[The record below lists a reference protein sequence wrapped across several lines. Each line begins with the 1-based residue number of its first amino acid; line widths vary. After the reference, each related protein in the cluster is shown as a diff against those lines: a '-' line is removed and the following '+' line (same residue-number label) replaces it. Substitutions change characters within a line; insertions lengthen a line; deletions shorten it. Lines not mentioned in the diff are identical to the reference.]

1 MTIRLLII
9 LLLLSAASF
18 TAQADVRLPGFFND
32 HMVLQRDIAI
42 PVWGWAD
49 PGEKVTIKLGESE
62 SVTVTTDDLG
72 KWKAKLPAMEAGG
85 PYQFIV
91 SSSNSIQINDVLI
104 GEVWL
109 CSGQSNM
116 EWTVARSLNPVEEA
130 AAAKYPQI
138 RHLKIGRTTNGYPQ
152 DDVSAAWEVCS
163 PETVPNFTA
172 AGYYMARHLQKEL
185 GVPVGLLNS
194 SWGGTRI
201 EPWTPIEGFAEVEA
215 LNDIHTRLL
224 QTMPES
230 DAYRAFLQKHITDTE
245 EWLSFARAALK
256 SGEISP
262 IAPEFP
268 TGLLPITKHTEPAAI
283 YNAMMAP
290 LVGYGMRGAIWYQGE
305 SNHTEGMLYHEKKKA
320 LVAGWRKL
328 WGIGDFPFYYVQI
341 APFQYGGEDSTILPR
356 FWEAQSK
363 SLEISNTGMVVISD
377 IGNISNIHPANKQE
391 VGRRLALLALKNDY
405 GRSDLVASGPAYD
418 SLETGG
424 GKIRVNFSNTAGG
437 LKSRDGKPLT
447 HFQII
452 GEEAEWRDAS
462 ATIDGDSV
470 VLSSPE
476 IKEPAAMRYGWNKTA
491 EPNLSNGAD
500 LPASPFRAGTVPD
513 YDFLELKIEE
523 SKDYELVYDLD
534 LKTLSSQITYT
545 TDRSKEITGAFDR
558 IAYFMELRQ
567 GDGRLQYVYTSTDA
581 FTDKISQIG
590 VPTPTSRASF
600 QKSLTNLTIISNLE
614 KLTGGEMIAGNIEF
628 WPNNYGPGNPK
639 KVPGASD
646 GVYDNGDE
654 MSGSSAGYGSMQI
667 HNTGAKQ
674 TVFAVNAWKS
684 GADAD
689 LGMGNSEGETRDWTF
704 SKNAGNFET
713 ARLRILVR
721 LKK

>member
-1 MTIRLLII
+1 MTIRFFLA
-9 LLLLSAASF
+9 LLLTAATF
-18 TAQADVRLPGFFND
+18 PAQADVRLPGFFND
-32 HMVLQRDIAI
+32 HMVLQRDIPI
-42 PVWGWAD
+42 PFWGWAD
-49 PGEKVTIKLGESE
+49 PGEKVSIRLGENAVVSA
-62 SVTVTTDDLG
+62 SADNLG
-72 KWKAKLPAMEAGG
+72 KWKVELAAMKAGG
-85 PYQFIV
+85 PYQITV
-91 SSSNSIQINDVLI
+91 SAGNSIEIDDVLI

-116 EWTVARSLNPVEEA
+116 EWTVARSLNPTEEA
-130 AAAKYPQI
+130 AAANHPQI
-138 RHLKIGRTTNGYPQ
+138 RHVKIGRTTNGYPQ
-152 DDVSAAWEVCS
+152 DDVSATWEVCS
-163 PETVPNFTA
+163 PDTVPNFTA
-172 AGYYMARHLQKEL
+172 AGYFMARHLQKEL

-201 EPWTPIEGFAEVEA
+201 EPWTPLEGFAEVEA
-215 LNDIHTRLL
+215 LNEIHARLL

-230 DAYRAFLQKHITDTE
+230 DAYRATLQKHIADTE
-245 EWLSFARAALK
+245 GWLSLAKASLD
-256 SGEISP
+256 SGEP
-262 IAPEFP
+262 APRAPEFP
-268 TGLLPITKHTEPAAI
+268 AGLLPITKHTEPAAI

-328 WGIGDFPFYYVQI
+328 WGIGEFPFYYVQI
-341 APFQYGGEDSTILPR
+341 APFQYGGEDPAILPR

-363 SLEISNTGMVVISD
+363 SLEIPNTGMVVIND

-405 GRSDLVASGPAYD
+405 GKSDLVASGPVYD
-418 SLETGG
+418 SVETGG

-452 GEEAEWRDAS
+452 GEQAEWRDAS
-462 ATIDGDSV
+462 ATINGDSV
-470 VLSSPE
+470 DLSSSE
-476 IKEPAAMRYGWNKTA
+476 IKEPAAMRYGWHKTA
-491 EPNLSNGAD
+491 EPNLSNGAG
-500 LPASPFRAGTVPD
+500 LPASPFRAGTVPN

-523 SKDYELVYDLD
+523 AKDYELVYDLD
-534 LKTLSSQITYT
+534 LKNLSSAITYT

-567 GDGRLQYVYTSTDA
+567 GDGPLQYVYVSSDA

-590 VPTPTSRASF
+590 VPTPASKAFF
-600 QKSLTNLTIISNLE
+600 QKNLSNLTILSNLE

-628 WPNNYGPGNPK
+628 WPNNYGPGNPT

-646 GVYDNGDE
+646 RIYDSGDE
-654 MSGSSAGYGSMQI
+654 ISGAAAGYGSMQI

-684 GADAD
+684 GAAAD
-689 LGMGNSEGETRDWTF
+689 LGIGNSAGETRDWTF
-704 SKNAGNFET
+704 SKNAGNFEA